1 MTTLHEACLPDGT
14 SVYAVR
20 PGELATLYEQVHT
33 YCRHGICVQEGD
45 IVFDVGA
52 NVGLFALWLRQSAGG
67 NVTVYSFEPIPE
79 VFEALRCNAERFGP
93 QSWKAFPYGLGR
105 CSGTITFGYCRGVTA
120 MSTAYPDA
128 SSEAVHSLRDTL
140 LRNVDRWPPGIRW
153 MRHAPRFLLRPFLDY
168 VVGKAL
174 VTEEVECPVRTV
186 SEMIREEQIPRIDL
200 LKVDV
205 EKAELDVLEGI
216 EAADWPLIR
225 QVAVEVHD
233 LDGRLAR
240 ITTLLHAQGFATV
253 EFEQDPLFEGS
264 EIYNLYAL
272 RAVSDGAIE
281 RRAKE
286 VMP

>member
-1 MTTLHEACLPDGT
+1 MTTTVREACLPDGT
-14 SVYAVR
+14 QVFTLR
-20 PGELATLYEQVHT
+20 PQELVTLYEQVHM

-52 NVGLFALWLRQSAGG
+52 NIGLFALWLRQSAA
-67 NVTVYSFEPIPE
+67 NVTVYSFEPIPA
-79 VFEALRCNAERFGP
+79 VFEALRRNAQRFGP
-93 QSWKAFPYGLGR
+93 QKWKVFSCGLGR
-105 CSGTITFGYCRGVTA
+105 HSGTITFGYCPGVTA

-128 SSEAVHSLRDTL
+128 STEAVVSLRNTL
-140 LRNVDRWPPGIRW
+140 LHNVDRWPPGIRW

-174 VTEEVECPVRTV
+174 VTEAVECRVRTV
-186 SEMIREEQIPRIDL
+186 SEMIREERVPRIDL

-233 LDGRLAR
+233 LEGRLAKV
-240 ITTLLHAQGFATV
+240 IALLRAQGFATIEV
-253 EFEQDPLFEGS
+253 EQEPLFQDS

-272 RAVSDGAIE
+272 RAGGASGNE
-281 RRAKE
+281 CQTKE
-286 VMP
+286 ALS